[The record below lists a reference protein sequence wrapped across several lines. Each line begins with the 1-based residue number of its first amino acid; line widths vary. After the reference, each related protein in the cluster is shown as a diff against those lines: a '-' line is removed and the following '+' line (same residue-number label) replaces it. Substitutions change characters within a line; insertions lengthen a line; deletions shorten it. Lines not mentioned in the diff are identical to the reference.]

1 MRKAK
6 KIDKLTGKIKC
17 PSMFCRRADA
27 QIIGGGDVLL
37 NISVGNAEEFLKD
50 RFYNH

>member
-17 PSMFCRRADA
+17 PSMFCRSADV
-27 QIIGGGDVLL
+27 QIIGGGL
-37 NISVGNAEEFLKD
+37 F
-50 RFYNH
+50 